1 MYTFLKSN
9 ALILQIFAE
18 YFQSVRHCSECQG
31 FKDKQLTISLY
42 PQGPQTA
49 YSQEDKQVCTDS
61 YFKLVGSMLEISTS
75 GCEMMKMQLI
85 PGQSEGC
92 KNMRKAYGVT

>member
-1 MYTFLKSN
+1 MYTFLNSN

-75 GCEMMKMQLI
+75 GCEMMKM
-85 PGQSEGC
+85 
-92 KNMRKAYGVT
+92 